1 MSGAQRGGGG
11 GGGGGGGEGLASAP
25 DAPPAL
31 EVKSPLF
38 SVCPFILGNE
48 FCERLAYYG
57 LQVNLVVFLMTRCG
71 FSVPEANIQVN
82 LWSAGCYVMP
92 LVGGWLS
99 DAVLGRYRTIV
110 AFSFVYAA
118 GMTLCVVATL
128 LPLGG
133 GRVTALFAGLYVV
146 AVGTGGIKPCV
157 STFGADQFDM
167 SIPQHRKD
175 KESFFNLFYLFIN
188 IGSLASSTVLVFI
201 QEGPGPY
208 AWTWG
213 FTIPAVAMVA
223 AIAVFVGGHSRYSH
237 VPTAGSPLARV
248 IKVTWAALRN
258 ARGGRA
264 RGAAGAASE
273 RAPLLSAPLGR
284 RSREGLPPEGRE
296 GAGVPALADSARGK
310 PFYAWLDQAMDGPGG
325 FSALQV
331 YEVKLVL
338 RLVPILLTTVVFWA
352 IYAQMGTLF
361 ITQGLLMNR
370 STGGVE
376 VPSAVISTIDTV
388 AIILLVPLYD
398 RAFLPL
404 ARRLGLRVTT
414 LRRIGWG
421 NLVSAGTMV
430 AAGLL
435 EARRLQYVAAGRTAP
450 GQPGVADLSI
460 YWQVPQYFL
469 IGLAEV
475 LGSIGQLELFYDQAP
490 NTMRSCCSA
499 IQLLGSALGSTLSG
513 VLLGGMNSATERW
526 GGGAWIPD
534 DLNQGRMDYY
544 FYALAGLMLLNH
556 VWYCVLARG
565 FVLKDVPHRRSGS
578 PAKRA
583 GGSPGGAGG
592 AGRE

>member
-1 MSGAQRGGGG
+1 M
-11 GGGGGGGEGLASAP
+11 
-25 DAPPAL
+25 
-31 EVKSPLF
+31 
-38 SVCPFILGNE
+38 
-48 FCERLAYYG
+48 
-57 LQVNLVVFLMTRCG
+57 
-71 FSVPEANIQVN
+71 
-82 LWSAGCYVMP
+82 
-92 LVGGWLS
+92 
-99 DAVLGRYRTIV
+99 
-110 AFSFVYAA
+110 
-118 GMTLCVVATL
+118 
-128 LPLGG
+128 
-133 GRVTALFAGLYVV
+133 TALFAGLYVV

-188 IGSLASSTVLVFI
+188 IGSLASSTILVWI

-213 FTIPAVAMVA
+213 FAIPAVAMVA
-223 AIAVFVGGHSRYSH
+223 AIAFFVGGRSRYKH
-237 VPTAGSPLARV
+237 VPTAESPLARV
-248 IKVTWAALRN
+248 IKVSCAAIRN

-264 RGAAGAASE
+264 AAATASE

-296 GAGVPALADSARGK
+296 PGGPAVTDPAGDK
-310 PFYAWLDQAMDGPGG
+310 PFYAWLDKAMDGPGG
-325 FSALQV
+325 FSTLQV

-370 STGGVE
+370 NTGGVE

-388 AIILLVPLYD
+388 AIIVLVPLYD

-404 ARRLGLRVTT
+404 AGRLGLRVTQ

-421 NLVSAGTMV
+421 NLVSAGAMV

-435 EARRLQYVAAGRTAP
+435 EARRLQYVSAGRIAP
-450 GQPGVADLSI
+450 GQADVADLSI

-490 NTMRSCCSA
+490 DTMRSCCSA

-513 VLLGGMNSATERW
+513 VLLGSINSATERW

-534 DLNQGRMDYY
+534 DLNKGRMDYY

-565 FVLKDVPHRRSGS
+565 FVLKDVSHRRSSS
-578 PAKRA
+578 PGKSAR
-583 GGSPGGAGG
+583 GSPGGGEVA
-592 AGRE
+592 ARD